1 MCCTSLAT
9 SCASSCLWV
18 MLLKTTWHFFVAFS
32 TASGNLP
39 QHLTWLPKGSNL
51 RSVHMLHSHKMST
64 KSCYVPC
71 RYRTVPYRTVPYRTV
86 PYRTVP
92 YRTVPYRTV
101 PYRTV
106 PYRTA
111 LDYTTPH
118 HTTPYHTIPHHT
130 TPHHTTPHRTAP
142 HHTTTCIYV
151 YFRPMIDLSEVT
163 PDPPSV
169 GKTISF

>member
-71 RYRTVPYRTVPYRTV
+71 RTWQQGKCILGATPYRTTSAENTFVGLSQLRKSFGTWGPLQGHGPERGQLRCQV
-86 PYRTVP
+86 LHLI
-92 YRTVPYRTV
+92 
-101 PYRTV
+101 
-106 PYRTA
+106 TA
-111 LDYTTPH
+111 LMSPCNSAGICT
-118 HTTPYHTIPHHT
+118 
-130 TPHHTTPHRTAP
+130 
-142 HHTTTCIYV
+142 
-151 YFRPMIDLSEVT
+151 L
-163 PDPPSV
+163 
-169 GKTISF
+169 